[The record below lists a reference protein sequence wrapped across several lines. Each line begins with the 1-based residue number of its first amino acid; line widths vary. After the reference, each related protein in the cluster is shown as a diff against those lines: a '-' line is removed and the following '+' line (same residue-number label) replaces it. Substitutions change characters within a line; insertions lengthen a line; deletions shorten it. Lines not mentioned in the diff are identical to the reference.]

1 MLRLFLLNSINKPSL
16 FLSAQKKLLKFVAHK
31 SLTKSNMKRV
41 LLFCMVALVM
51 MACNTQPKTP
61 GLVEVTGGMIQGVVE
76 DGMTIFKGIP
86 FAAPPVGD
94 LRWKAPQ
101 PVVPWEGVRN
111 ADKFGPSPFANM
123 GPQDNSSEDCLYL
136 NVWTP
141 AQSPKEKLPVMVWIY
156 GGGFS
161 MGTSSFYDGAPIA
174 RQGVVLVTINYRVGK
189 LGYFA
194 HPALSAENPQHVS
207 GNYGILDQIAA
218 LRWVQDNIAAFGG
231 DPSKVTI
238 FGESAGGISVSM
250 LCASP
255 LAKGLFRGAISQ
267 SGSSFGP
274 IRPKSYPGENMKSLA
289 QAEREGV
296 EYAESVGATTAEA
309 LRALDPAELSRQ
321 TVVTG
326 GAWPCVDGYV
336 IPDDQYKMYE
346 AGNYNDVALL
356 IGYNSDEGDSFGFT
370 EDPKDHVAAVKE
382 RYEDFADK
390 LLAAYPLVDGKVGKV
405 TRDLGRDSAFGWG
418 TWVWGRLQNQTGKQ
432 PVYMYYFDQD
442 PMYPEG
448 DRRYGHRS
456 PHGQD
461 VNFVFQNLRPGNNPT
476 DQALAQYMLKYW
488 TNFAKCC
495 NPNGEQSDADLP
507 VWPLFQNDNSQVMV
521 LTGEGPHPAP
531 VASEAAMW
539 VLNDYFAWRRLQ
551 EK

>member
-1 MLRLFLLNSINKPSL
+1 
-16 FLSAQKKLLKFVAHK
+16 
-31 SLTKSNMKRV
+31 MKRV
-41 LLFCMVALVM
+41 LFICMVAWAA
-51 MACNTQPKTP
+51 MACNAQSNTP
-61 GLVEVTGGMIQGVVE
+61 GLVKVTGGMVQGVVE
-76 DGMTIFKGIP
+76 NDMMIFKGIP
-86 FAAPPVGD
+86 FAAPPVGE

-101 PVVPWEGVRN
+101 PVIPWEGVRN
-111 ADKFGPSPFANM
+111 ADKFGPSPMSSM
-123 GPQDNSSEDCLYL
+123 GMQRDASEDCLYL

-141 AQSPKEKLPVMVWIY
+141 AKSAKEKLPVMVWIY

-161 MGTSSFYDGAPIA
+161 MGTSSTFNGAPLA
-174 RQGVVLVTINYRVGK
+174 REGVVLVTINYRVGK
-189 LGYFA
+189 LGFFA
-194 HPALSAENPQHVS
+194 HPDLSAENPEHVS

-218 LRWVQDNIAAFGG
+218 LKWVKNNIAQFGG
-231 DPSKVTI
+231 DPAKVTI

-289 QAEREGV
+289 QSEKEGAA
-296 EYAESVGATTAEA
+296 YAESVGAKTIKD
-309 LRALDPAELSRQ
+309 LRAMSPAELSRQ

-326 GAWPCVDGYV
+326 GAWPIVDGYV
-336 IPDDQYKMYE
+336 IPDDQYKLYE
-346 AGNYNDVALL
+346 AGRYNDVALL

-370 EDPKDHVAAVKE
+370 EDPTQHVASVRE
-382 RYEDFADK
+382 RYEDYADQ
-390 LLAAYPLVDGKVGKV
+390 LLAVYPLVDGKVVKA

-418 TWVWGRLQNQTGKQ
+418 TWVWGRLQNKTGKQ

-442 PMYPEG
+442 PMYRQG

-461 VNFVFQNLRPGNNPT
+461 VDFVFQSLRPNTSNPT
-476 DQALAQYMLKYW
+476 DQALAKYMLKYW
-488 TNFAKCC
+488 TNFAKYCD
-495 NPNGEQSDADLP
+495 PNGKQRDPALP
-507 VWPLFQNDNSQVMV
+507 TWPLFKNDRSQVMV

-531 VASEAAMW
+531 VASEDAMW
-539 VLNDYFAWRRLQ
+539 VLDKYFAWRRSQ
-551 EK
+551 E

>member
-1 MLRLFLLNSINKPSL
+1 MYDSLKVNPKLNYRYM
-16 FLSAQKKLLKFVAHK
+16 KK
-31 SLTKSNMKRV
+31 V
-41 LLFCMVALVM
+41 LLFCMVALAM
-51 MACNTQPKTP
+51 MACNSQPKTP
-61 GLVEVTGGMIQGVVE
+61 GLVEVTGGLVQGVVE
-76 DGMTIFKGIP
+76 DDMMIFKGIP

-101 PVVPWEGVRN
+101 PVIPWEGVRD
-111 ADKFGPSPFANM
+111 ASEFGPSPLSNM
-123 GPQDNSSEDCLYL
+123 GFPKDASEDCLYL

-141 AQSPKEKLPVMVWIY
+141 VKTMKEKLPVMVWIY

-174 RQGVVLVTINYRVGK
+174 REGVVLVTINYRVGK

-218 LRWVQDNIAAFGG
+218 LQWVQDNIAAFGG
-231 DPSKVTI
+231 DPAKVTI

-274 IRPKSYPGENMKSLA
+274 IRPKSYPGENMKSL
-289 QAEREGV
+289 QQVEKEGV
-296 EYAESVGATTAEA
+296 EYGESVGAKTAEA
-309 LRALDPAELSRQ
+309 LRALDPSELNRQ

-356 IGYNSDEGDSFGFT
+356 IGYNADEGDSFGFT
-370 EDPKDHVAAVKE
+370 EDPKEHVAATRE

-390 LLAAYPLVDGKVGKV
+390 LLAVYPLVDGKVEKA

-461 VNFVFQNLRPGNNPT
+461 VNFVFQSLQPGNNPT
-476 DQALAQYMLKYW
+476 DQALAKYMLKYW
-488 TNFAKCC
+488 TNFAKYC
-495 NPNGEQSDADLP
+495 NPNGDQNDPALP
-507 VWPLFQNDNSQVMV
+507 VWPLFKNENSEVMV

-539 VLNDYFAWRRLQ
+539 VLNDYFAWRRSQ
-551 EK
+551 E

>member
-1 MLRLFLLNSINKPSL
+1 MRKYLLL
-16 FLSAQKKLLKFVAHK
+16 CVAALLA
-31 SLTKSNMKRV
+31 
-41 LLFCMVALVM
+41 
-51 MACNTQPKTP
+51 MACNKKPETP
-61 GLVEVTGGMIQGVVE
+61 GLVRVTGGMIQGVVE
-76 DGMTIFKGIP
+76 EDMTIFKGIP
-86 FAAPPVGD
+86 FAAPPVGE

-101 PVVPWEGVRN
+101 PVVPWEGVRQ
-111 ADKFGPSPFANM
+111 ADKFGPSPM
-123 GPQDNSSEDCLYL
+123 TSWGGQDDASEDCLYL

-141 AQSPKEKLPVMVWIY
+141 AKSSDEKLPVMVWIY
-156 GGGFS
+156 GGGFA

-174 RQGVVLVTINYRVGK
+174 REGVVLVTINYRVGR
-189 LGYFA
+189 LGFFA
-194 HPALSAENPQHVS
+194 HPALSAENPEHVS

-231 DPSKVTI
+231 DPTKVTI

-274 IRPKSYPGENMKSLA
+274 IREKAYPGENMKSLA
-289 QAEREGV
+289 QSEKEGE
-296 EYAESVGATTAEA
+296 EYANSMNATTAEA
-309 LRALDPAELSRQ
+309 LRALAPTDLSRQ

-326 GAWPCVDGYV
+326 GAWPIVDGYV

-370 EDPKDHVAAVKE
+370 EDPKQHIASVRE
-382 RYEDFADK
+382 RYEDYADK
-390 LLAAYPLVDGKVGKV
+390 LLAVYPLEKGKVGK
-405 TRDLGRDSAFGWG
+405 TARDLGRDSAFGWG
-418 TWVWGRLQNQTGKQ
+418 TWSWGRLQNQTGKQ

-461 VNFVFQNLRPGNNPT
+461 VDFVFQSLRPGNNPT
-476 DQALAQYMLKYW
+476 DSALAQYILKYW
-488 TNFAKCC
+488 TNFAKYG
-495 NPNGEQSDADLP
+495 NPNGKETDSNLP
-507 VWPLFQNDNSQVMV
+507 VWPLFKNEDSQVMV

-531 VASEAAMW
+531 VASEAAMK
-539 VLNDYFAWRRLQ
+539 VLDEYFAWRRSQ
-551 EK
+551 E